1 MEDERDFSYGIL
13 PSWMLT
19 RTSLCKHK
27 NGCTENVVIGFYQTF
42 ANMLAIKLL
51 INNASYLGNFKK
63 LISNL
68 LSYKSNKD
76 NVRWALFLAVMN
88 ATYKFFL
95 CIFRRVFKSDKLAS
109 PFAGF
114 LAGLASAIDVKSRRE
129 LFLVLLLSRLT
140 DTTYSMAEDRG
151 YARRIRYGEVLAWV
165 FCNMTQQYAMG
176 CENDVMNQG

>member
-19 RTSLCKHK
+19 RTHLCKHK
-27 NGCTENVVIGFYQTF
+27 HGCTENVVIGFYQTF

-51 INNASYLGNFKK
+51 VNNASYLGNFKK
-63 LISNL
+63 LVRNL

-76 NVRWALFLAVMN
+76 NVRWAVFLALMN

-95 CIFRRVFKSDKLAS
+95 CIFRRIFKSDKMAA

-114 LAGLASAIDVKSRRE
+114 LAGLTSAIDVKSRRE

-151 YARRIRYGEVLAWV
+151 YARRIKYGEVLVWV

-176 CENDVMNQG
+176 IENDIMNKG